1 MQERHRMYKYTDDL
15 ISQAWKKMNKKKE
28 EERKQ
33 IDRIEPITNRLYNSF
48 KMKINSNRL
57 RLIRSSGS
65 IFR

>member
-1 MQERHRMYKYTDDL
+1 MYKYTDDL

>member
-1 MQERHRMYKYTDDL
+1 MYKYTDDL

-33 IDRIEPITNRLYNSF
+33 IDRIEPITNRLYKSF
-48 KMKINSNRL
+48 KMKINSTRL